1 MKPNEYYIISKELID
16 SILIQAQIK
25 KSNWEFPNEMYIE
38 ADTVID
44 TIDYLK
50 ENSQLIQSNA

>member
-1 MKPNEYYIISKELID
+1 MKAKKYYIISKELID

-44 TIDYLK
+44 TLTYLK
-50 ENSQLIQSNA
+50 ENSQLIESNE

>member
-1 MKPNEYYIISKELID
+1 MAQNQYYIVSKEMID

-44 TIDYLK
+44 TINYIK
-50 ENSQLIQSNA
+50 ENSQLIQSTE

>member
-1 MKPNEYYIISKELID
+1 MPSNEYYIVSKEFVD

-44 TIDYLK
+44 TINYIK
-50 ENSQLIQSNA
+50 ENSQLIKSEA